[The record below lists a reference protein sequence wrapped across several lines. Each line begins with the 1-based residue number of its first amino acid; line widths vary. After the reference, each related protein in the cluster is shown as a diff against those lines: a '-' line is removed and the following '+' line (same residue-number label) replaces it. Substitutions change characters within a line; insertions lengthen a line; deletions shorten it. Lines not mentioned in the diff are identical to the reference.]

1 MITMLPEYNGSA
13 CDITGNPMI
22 NAVGYFARGAT
33 GRVCLV
39 LACELR
45 PGNEIATLSELREW
59 AESEPN
65 GYLDY

>member
-1 MITMLPEYNGSA
+1 MITMVPEYNGSA
-13 CDITGNPMI
+13 CDITGNPMT
-22 NAVGYFARGAT
+22 NAVGFFARGAT

-45 PGNEIATLSELREW
+45 DCDEISTLSEIREW

>member
-1 MITMLPEYNGSA
+1 MITMLPEYNGDR

-22 NAVGYFARGAT
+22 NAVGFFARGAT

-39 LACELR
+39 LTGELR
-45 PGNEIATLSELREW
+45 DGDEISTLSEIREW
-59 AESEPN
+59 AESEDG

>member
-1 MITMLPEYNGSA
+1 MITMLPEYNGDR
-13 CDITGNPMI
+13 CVITGKPMI
-22 NAVGYFARGAT
+22 NAVGFFARGAT

-39 LACELR
+39 LTGELR
-45 PGNEIATLSELREW
+45 DGDEISTLSEIREW

>member
-1 MITMLPEYNGSA
+1 MITMLPEYNGDR
-13 CDITGNPMI
+13 CVITGKPMT
-22 NAVGYFARGAT
+22 NAVGFFARGAT

-39 LACELR
+39 LTGELR
-45 PGNEIATLSELREW
+45 DGDEISTLSEIREW